1 MEPYRFSK
9 TIYSPIHERMLEIL
23 RAARVKAGLTQVQA
37 AERLGCRQTF
47 LSKIERG
54 ERRLD
59 VIEFLVICRAYEVKP
74 CTIMKVLQF
83 HESFRR
89 QSVAD
94 RKPR

>member
-9 TIYSPIHERMLEIL
+9 SIYSPIHEQMLEL
-23 RAARVKAGLTQVQA
+23 LLAARKKAGLTQVQA

-59 VIEFLVICRAYEVKP
+59 VIEFMVICRAYEANPGAILKTLAKHP
-74 CTIMKVLQF
+74 
-83 HESFRR
+83 SF
-89 QSVAD
+89 SG
-94 RKPR
+94 